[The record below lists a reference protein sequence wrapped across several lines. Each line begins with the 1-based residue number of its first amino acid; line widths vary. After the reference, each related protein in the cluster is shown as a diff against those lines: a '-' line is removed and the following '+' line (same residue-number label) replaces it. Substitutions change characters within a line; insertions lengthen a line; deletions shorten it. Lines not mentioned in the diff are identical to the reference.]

1 MAAIAENRARR
12 FSLFGILFSVFFP
25 ETGGWADLPPTV
37 PGARAALWLAPLVL
51 GILDMPRPTP
61 LDSAVVLFP
70 AIGFLPWGWNL
81 RDCIARTA
89 RFMTSGLKGVSKTFG
104 SFIFPMEF
112 PVRSK
117 IFLVLTMFFHYHF
130 PCGDSSDMY
139 VICGGCSGMC
149 FGGRVG

>member
-1 MAAIAENRARR
+1 
-12 FSLFGILFSVFFP
+12 
-25 ETGGWADLPPTV
+25 
-37 PGARAALWLAPLVL
+37 
-51 GILDMPRPTP
+51 MPRPTP

-89 RFMTSGLKGVSKTFG
+89 RFMTSGLKGVSNIFG
-104 SFIFPMEF
+104 SFILSTGF

-117 IFLVLTMFFHYHF
+117 IFLVLPMVFHRYF
-130 PCGDSSDMY
+130 PCGDSSDTY
-139 VICGGCSGMC
+139 VICGGCSGMR